1 MIMSTPQEHFDA
13 ARRFQEYYDN
23 TLRRVGMRAPQPVLG
38 ESVNDY
44 RRKVLLMA
52 KKTFLPRSHEL
63 RQFSLD
69 DVKADALQVL
79 EPRFLEAFVT
89 EAHNPAHVPPGELR
103 KLERLDEYGKVKTID
118 FIGQESFVKQMA
130 RPGKRMAIHDPR
142 TREWYPMSPEEWRRR
157 NYDATR
163 R

>member
-13 ARRFQEYYDN
+13 ARKFQEYYDN
-23 TLRRVGMRAPQPVLG
+23 TLRTIGLRAPQPTLG

-52 KKTFLPRSHEL
+52 ERTFLPKSHEL

-79 EPRFLEAFVT
+79 EPQFLEAFVT
-89 EAHNPAHVPPGELR
+89 EAENPAHVPPGEIR
-103 KLERLDEYGKVKTID
+103 KIERLDEFGKVKTID
-118 FIGQESFVKQMA
+118 WVGQESFVKQMG
-130 RPGKRMAIHDPR
+130 RPGRSARLFNER
-142 TREWYPMSPEEWRRR
+142 TREWYPPRR
-157 NYDATR
+157 
-163 R
+163 